1 MYWVPS
7 WLNLRVS
14 QFSRII
20 LISLSTSIYFGSVLP
35 FYSPWKYEKTRGLLQ
50 RFSKGS
56 TPTAIYIQITL
67 PNVNKHGFF
76 KLIIGVDSLFLTYKH
91 CRFQLQILQIFPI
104 PLKLKYKACFTDR
117 RRMFPLLSPLLIEML
132 HSYINRKSIH
142 GIVRWHWL
150 KSPGR
155 IKMNPG
161 K

>member
-1 MYWVPS
+1 MANSLELFWFLFLPRSILGQCSIFISPENIRKPEVFFRGF
-7 WLNLRVS
+7 LRA
-14 QFSRII
+14 
-20 LISLSTSIYFGSVLP
+20 SLPLP
-35 FYSPWKYEKTRGLLQ
+35 
-50 RFSKGS
+50 
-56 TPTAIYIQITL
+56 YIFKQL
-67 PNVNKHGFF
+67 CQMPKHGFS

-142 GIVRWHWL
+142 SIVRWHWL
-150 KSPGR
+150 KSPGT